1 MMESESSED
10 VFEKADGGAVSV
22 NDNTVVKLM
31 DLGTV
36 CEDCGQEL
44 VDYFPG
50 E

>member
-1 MMESESSED
+1 MMESESNED

-31 DLGTV
+31 DVGTV